1 MLGHLLQVEVE
12 ELIAEKNWA
21 ELRHVLDGLAD
32 PDVAELLTD
41 LPTDDEGPIFRLL
54 SRDRAGAVFSYLPV
68 EQQAELIASLSSDQM
83 RDIVNA
89 MTPDDRVQLLDD
101 LPAEVTRRI
110 LESLN
115 PQALAATRKLLNYPE
130 GTAGHRMTPE
140 YVSVSPEMTV
150 AEAIDAIR
158 RADRRIETLNV
169 IYVVDAAGGLLFDV
183 RLGTLVKA
191 LPGTLVRDLEH
202 PQLVSIPA
210 RMDVA
215 EVVRLFRRY
224 DRSALAVVDERG
236 HMLGIITAD
245 DVLDIQ
251 QEEETE
257 SQLRFGG
264 VAAVDTTYARTPFW
278 VLLRQRGVWLS
289 VLFLGEMLTA
299 TAMSYF
305 EHDLAAAVVLAM
317 FIPLVISSGGNT
329 GSQAAT
335 LIVRALALDE
345 LPPGAWRGVFVREL
359 ATGAVLGTVLGSL
372 GFVRVVLWHRLGW
385 YDFGE
390 HAVAVGF
397 VVWASLLGVITVGTI
412 AGSMLPFVL
421 RSFRLDPATSSAP
434 FVATL
439 VDVAGL
445 VIYFLVAKA
454 LLAGTVLQ

>member
-1 MLGHLLQVEVE
+1 
-12 ELIAEKNWA
+12 
-21 ELRHVLDGLAD
+21 
-32 PDVAELLTD
+32 
-41 LPTDDEGPIFRLL
+41 
-54 SRDRAGAVFSYLPV
+54 
-68 EQQAELIASLSSDQM
+68 M

-130 GTAGHRMTPE
+130 DTAGHRMTPE
-140 YVSVSPEMTV
+140 YVSLRPEMTV
-150 AEAIDAIR
+150 QEALDAIR

-169 IYVVDAAGGLLFDV
+169 LYVVDAAGGLLFDV

-202 PQLVSIPA
+202 PQSVSIPA
-210 RMDVA
+210 RTELP
-215 EVVRLFRRY
+215 EVVRLFKRY

-236 HMLGIITAD
+236 HMLGIITVD
-245 DVLDIQ
+245 DALDIQ

-264 VAAVDTTYARTPFW
+264 VAAVDTTYLRTPFW
-278 VLLRQRGVWLS
+278 LLLRQRGVWLA

-305 EHDLAAAVVLAM
+305 EHDLASAVVLAM

-345 LPPGAWRGVFVREL
+345 LQPGAWKGVFLREL
-359 ATGAVLGTVLGSL
+359 GTGAVLGTMLGAL
-372 GFVRVVLWHRLGW
+372 GFVRVVLWQQLGW
-385 YDFGE
+385 YDFGG
-390 HAVAVGF
+390 HAVMIGF
-397 VVWASLLGVITVGTI
+397 VVWASLVGVVCVGTI
-412 AGSMLPFVL
+412 AGSMFPFLL

-445 VIYFLVAKA
+445 LIYFLVAKA
-454 LLAGTVLQ
+454 LLAGTLL

>member
-1 MLGHLLQVEVE
+1 
-12 ELIAEKNWA
+12 
-21 ELRHVLDGLAD
+21 
-32 PDVAELLTD
+32 
-41 LPTDDEGPIFRLL
+41 
-54 SRDRAGAVFSYLPV
+54 
-68 EQQAELIASLSSDQM
+68 
-83 RDIVNA
+83 
-89 MTPDDRVQLLDD
+89 
-101 LPAEVTRRI
+101 
-110 LESLN
+110 
-115 PQALAATRKLLNYPE
+115 
-130 GTAGHRMTPE
+130 
-140 YVSVSPEMTV
+140 
-150 AEAIDAIR
+150 
-158 RADRRIETLNV
+158 
-169 IYVVDAAGGLLFDV
+169 
-183 RLGTLVKA
+183 
-191 LPGTLVRDLEH
+191 
-202 PQLVSIPA
+202 
-210 RMDVA
+210 
-215 EVVRLFRRY
+215 
-224 DRSALAVVDERG
+224 
-236 HMLGIITAD
+236 
-245 DVLDIQ
+245 
-251 QEEETE
+251 
-257 SQLRFGG
+257 
-264 VAAVDTTYARTPFW
+264 
-278 VLLRQRGVWLS
+278 
-289 VLFLGEMLTA
+289 
-299 TAMSYF
+299 MSYF

-345 LPPGAWRGVFVREL
+345 LPPGAWRRVLVREL

>member
-12 ELIAEKNWA
+12 ELIAQKDWA
-21 ELRHVLDGLAD
+21 ELRRVLEGLAD
-32 PDVAELLTD
+32 PDVAEILTD

-115 PQALAATRKLLNYPE
+115 PQALAATRTLLGYPE

-140 YVSVSPEMTV
+140 YVGLSPDMTV
-150 AEAIDAIR
+150 ADALEVIR
-158 RADRRIETLNV
+158 RTDRRIETLNV
-169 IYVVDAAGGLLFDV
+169 LYVVDAAGRLLFDV

-191 LPGTLVRDLEH
+191 LPGSAVRDLEH
-202 PQLVSIPA
+202 PQLVAIPA
-210 RMDVA
+210 RTELP
-215 EVVRLFRRY
+215 EVVRLFKRY

-245 DVLDIQ
+245 DALDIA

-278 VLLRQRGVWLS
+278 LLLRQRGVWLS
-289 VLFLGEMLTA
+289 VLFVGEMLTA

-305 EHDLAAAVVLAM
+305 EHDLASAVMLAM

-345 LPPGAWRGVFVREL
+345 LEPGSWRRVLVREV
-359 ATGAVLGTVLGSL
+359 ATGAVLGAMLGAL
-372 GFVRVVLWHRLGW
+372 GFVRVILWHRLGW
-385 YDFGE
+385 YDFGD

-397 VVWASLLGVITVGTI
+397 VVWASLVGVVTAGTI

-434 FVATL
+434 AVATL

-454 LLAGTVLQ
+454 LLGGTLLQ

>member
-1 MLGHLLQVEVE
+1 
-12 ELIAEKNWA
+12 
-21 ELRHVLDGLAD
+21 
-32 PDVAELLTD
+32 
-41 LPTDDEGPIFRLL
+41 
-54 SRDRAGAVFSYLPV
+54 
-68 EQQAELIASLSSDQM
+68 
-83 RDIVNA
+83 

-110 LESLN
+110 LDSLN

-130 GTAGHRMTPE
+130 DTAGHRMTPE
-140 YVSVSPEMTV
+140 YVSLSPDMTV
-150 AEAIDAIR
+150 QDALEAIR
-158 RADRRIETLNV
+158 RADRRVETLNV
-169 IYVVDAAGGLLFDV
+169 LYVVDAAGGLLFDV

-210 RMDVA
+210 RTELP
-215 EVVRLFRRY
+215 EVVRLFKRY

-236 HMLGIITAD
+236 HMLGIITVD
-245 DVLDIQ
+245 DALDIQ

-264 VAAVDTTYARTPFW
+264 VAAVDTTYLRTPFW
-278 VLLRQRGVWLS
+278 MLLRQRGVWLS

-305 EHDLAAAVVLAM
+305 EHDLASAVVLAM

-345 LPPGAWRGVFVREL
+345 LQPGAWKGVFLREL
-359 ATGAVLGTVLGSL
+359 GTGAVLGTMLGAL
-372 GFVRVVLWHRLGW
+372 GFVRVVLWQQLGW
-385 YDFGE
+385 YDFGG
-390 HAVAVGF
+390 HAVMIGF
-397 VVWASLLGVITVGTI
+397 VVWASLVGVVCVGTI
-412 AGSMLPFVL
+412 AGSMFPFLL
-421 RSFRLDPATSSAP
+421 RSFKLDPATSSAP

-445 VIYFLVAKA
+445 LIYFLVAKA
-454 LLAGTVLQ
+454 LLAGTLL